1 MIITNDASRFR
12 ITICIAKKGEA
23 SPTLILQAKTFKNHT
38 RYYLIEWRFD
48 NGTEFLHFQ
57 KWAKEKNLTVSP
69 SSAYAHK
76 QNSVAEFSGHYVMQ
90 IARTIYI
97 DGGAPKELQTEACY
111 TATYIINRLI
121 RHGEEAP
128 ILAQRKAIGLRG
140 DDTTTNLSFLRVQYS
155 KAYVHQAKET
165 RVQGMKIDPRVQI
178 GFLVSYK
185 GDNRHCFR
193 IYNPKTKKVIVY
205 RDVVFQEPKAPKT
218 YNGAADFQI
227 GESVDDKVTLKT
239 QFKLGKALFKTARQA
254 AKDLGSTDTGQHVS
268 SGEEHRFTGVEEET
282 SFNSDDVEMF
292 YNTETI
298 YNIQEARNTLED
310 RV

>member
-69 SSAYAHK
+69 SLAYAHK

-178 GFLVSYK
+178 GFLIGYE
-185 GDNRHCFR
+185 GDNRHYFR
-193 IYNPKTKKVIVY
+193 IYNPKTKKVTVY
-205 RDVVFQEPKAPKT
+205 RDVIFQELKALKT
-218 YNGAADFQI
+218 YNGATNF
-227 GESVDDKVTLKT
+227 
-239 QFKLGKALFKTARQA
+239 
-254 AKDLGSTDTGQHVS
+254 
-268 SGEEHRFTGVEEET
+268 
-282 SFNSDDVEMF
+282 
-292 YNTETI
+292 
-298 YNIQEARNTLED
+298 
-310 RV
+310 